1 MSPQWRKVSHFS
13 FSVQDAESSAA
24 WARRVLGMEDLD
36 RVAGTGWH
44 GVLLRHPPSETVLEY
59 QQHDHGSHDRFDP
72 RRTGL
77 DHIGLLVHSRAS
89 LDDWAAHF
97 EEQGVDYTPVAER
110 EYGAVLTFRDP
121 DGIQLEM
128 FWREDHP

>member
-1 MSPQWRKVSHFS
+1 MSPQWQKISHSS
-13 FSVQDAESSAA
+13 FSVQDAEGSAA
-24 WARRVLGMEDLD
+24 WARRVLGMEDLE
-36 RVAGTGWH
+36 RVAGTDWH
-44 GVLLRHPPSETVLEY
+44 GVLVLHPPSGTVLEY
-59 QQHDHGSHDRFDP
+59 QQHDRGSHDRFDP

-77 DHIGLLVHSRAS
+77 DHIGFLVRSRAA

-97 EEQGVDYTPVAER
+97 DELGVDYTPVAER

-128 FWREDHP
+128 FWRAGHP